1 MVGTVI
7 FTLRMEKFKDKELV
21 HSHEVAELGFKLGSA

>member
-1 MVGTVI
+1 MVITVI
-7 FTLRMEKFKDKELV
+7 FTLQMDKFKDKEIV